1 MAGSMPAAASG
12 RLLMIHCWA
21 PTEKGMQRQDLA
33 AGVPPASA
41 VWIDVVDIA
50 KDEEAML
57 ERWLG
62 LELPTHA
69 EMQEIEASSRLYR
82 ENGAIYLTSTML
94 IKTETEAPETT
105 AVTFILTPK
114 CLLTLRYAEPW
125 SFRVYASRAGKC
137 DARSGDTVFLGILET
152 TVERLADLLELV
164 SLELENISQQ
174 TFQLR
179 VAGREIDLQRSLL
192 KLGRCGHIGSKVR
205 ESLLDKGRMV
215 IFAEQAAAEQFCAE
229 GKARIKAVSRDIVSL
244 SDHANYTA
252 NKIQFLLD
260 ATLGLINIEQN
271 RIIKLF
277 SIAAVIFLPPTL
289 VASIYGMNLKL
300 WPHDGHGWGFPA
312 AMAMMVASA
321 FLTLWFFRR
330 RRWL

>member
-1 MAGSMPAAASG
+1 MITCWSPSDKG
-12 RLLMIHCWA
+12 LLRHDL
-21 PTEKGMQRQDLA
+21 TEGE
-33 AGVPPASA
+33 PPAGA
-41 VWIDVVDIA
+41 VWIDVQNIA
-50 KDEEAML
+50 KDEERML
-57 ERWLG
+57 EAWLG

-82 ENGAIYLTSTML
+82 ENGAIYMTSTML

-105 AVTFILTPK
+105 AVTFILTAK
-114 CLLTLRYAEPW
+114 ALITLRYAEPW
-125 SFRVYASRAGKC
+125 SFRIFASRAGKC
-137 DARSGDTVFLGILET
+137 LAHTGDLVLIGLLET

-179 VAGREIDLQRSLL
+179 AAGREIDLQRSLI

-215 IFAEQAAAEQFCAE
+215 IFADQAAAEQLCAE
-229 GKARIKAVSRDIVSL
+229 GKARIKAVSRDILSL
-244 SDHANYTA
+244 SDHATYTA
-252 NKIQFLLD
+252 GKIQFLLD

-289 VASIYGMNLKL
+289 VASVYGMNLKL
-300 WPHDGHGWGFPA
+300 WPHDQHVWGFPVVLV
-312 AMAMMVASA
+312 MLVASA
-321 FLTLWFFRR
+321 ALTLWFFRR
-330 RRWL
+330 QRWL